1 MIANAIDLVRV
12 TAAAAFT
19 TADLGVELKRYAEKA
34 NFHFQ
39 DGNNVYWYMKFV
51 NPNALEQVGKDHGR
65 VAHVLL
71 QWSNPKTRLPRRLD
85 YTVRIVDDKLEL
97 RIPDVKQPVVE
108 DVPETV
114 ADAAKLVLEKILHS
128 CDGHG
133 GSFNG
138 RPFGPARKSKP

>member
-51 NPNALEQVGKDHGR
+51 NTNAL
-65 VAHVLL
+65 
-71 QWSNPKTRLPRRLD
+71 
-85 YTVRIVDDKLEL
+85 
-97 RIPDVKQPVVE
+97 
-108 DVPETV
+108 
-114 ADAAKLVLEKILHS
+114 
-128 CDGHG
+128 
-133 GSFNG
+133 
-138 RPFGPARKSKP
+138 